1 MAVTFLGLTIGST
14 PTGWVVP
21 TYAQFR
27 GAFSDQLRKLSGY
40 ANLHTEPS
48 ALYGY
53 IVEAVTTGVDICL
66 QGAQS
71 FVYGTIF
78 NSAQGTLLDAILAGF
93 LDRVQASPSTVVAY
107 AYGTAGAAFG
117 AGTLLRTSANG
128 TAFATDLPVVVP
140 AAPNSEAYAV
150 ELAPFAVGAQAGNAF
165 FVNVDGTPAVYVAN
179 GLDDGASVRAGLVAA
194 VNALGQT
201 QAAYAGGV
209 SPTTGRLALLVREDA
224 GAGVFP
230 LTVSGP
236 VGNIFSFAA
245 IASSA
250 TAQVLGPTQAPAS
263 SLRYAPPL
271 AGIQG
276 VLNPEDVMVGRLAET
291 DSQFRARWQ
300 VVQRGLG
307 GGSPDAVRGVLL
319 SPVAINGG
327 GATFALVEYNPTDV
341 VDAAGNLPHSL
352 RVVVDQQADGQAVA
366 QALWRSKAA
375 GDNTN
380 GPEMYTVTDASGNP
394 QTVLVDRL
402 QDVWVGA
409 VITVTV
415 GDGWP
420 VTGDPLAQL
429 RQDVA
434 DYVEALAPNA
444 DVRVNTLPISNL
456 PNGDPRGVVN
466 FTVTVGVGPGPGG
479 PFTLGPVYP
488 TAEPD
493 AELASV
499 LVTGRQKAR
508 MVVGDVAASIV
519 P

>member
-14 PTGWVVP
+14 PTGWAVP

-53 IVEAVTTGVDICL
+53 VVEAVTTGVDVCL

-71 FVYGTIF
+71 LVNGTIF
-78 NSAQGTLLDAILAGF
+78 NYAQGVLLDWILAGF
-93 LDRVQASPSTVVAY
+93 LDRVQASPSQVVAY
-107 AYGTAGAAFG
+107 AYGTGGAAVG

-128 TAFATDLPVVVP
+128 TAFATTLPVVVP
-140 AAPNSEAYAV
+140 VAPNSEVYVV
-150 ELAPFAVGAQAGNAF
+150 ELAPFGVGDQAGNAF
-165 FVNVDGTPAVYVAN
+165 FVNVDGVPAIYVAN

-194 VNALGQT
+194 VNALGGT
-201 QAAYAGGV
+201 QAAYFGGV

-236 VGNIFSFAA
+236 VGAIFSFAA
-245 IASSA
+245 VATSA
-250 TAQVLGPTQAPAS
+250 TAQVLGPTQAPAA
-263 SLRYAPPL
+263 SLRYGPPL
-271 AGIQG
+271 AGVQG
-276 VLNPEDVMVGRLAET
+276 ILNPEDALVGRLQET

-307 GGSPDAVRGVLL
+307 GGSPDAVRGTLL

-341 VDAAGNLPHSL
+341 VDGAGNLPHSL
-352 RVVVDQQADGQAVA
+352 RVVVDQQADGPSVA
-366 QALWRSKAA
+366 LATWRSKAA
-375 GDNTN
+375 GDHTH
-380 GPEMYTVTDASGNP
+380 GSEMHIITDASGNP
-394 QTVLVDRL
+394 QTILIDRL
-402 QDVWVGA
+402 EDVWVGA
-409 VITVTV
+409 VITVSV

-434 DYVEALAPNA
+434 DHVEALAPNG
-444 DVRVNTLPISNL
+444 DVRVNTLPISTF
-456 PNGDPRGVVN
+456 PDGTPRGVVN
-466 FTVTVGVGPGPGG
+466 FTVRVGVGPGPGG
-479 PFTLGPVYP
+479 PFALGPTYP
-488 TAEPD
+488 TVQPD

-499 LVTGRQKAR
+499 VVTGRQKAR